1 MSSSCGK
8 RNREKGRSQNPTYLE
23 VCEWLCVGGGLCW
36 EEGKGFRLL
45 LLRGLNSKIEFVTA
59 ASSV

>member
-23 VCEWLCVGGGLCW
+23 VCEWLCVGEGLC
-36 EEGKGFRLL
+36 GKKEKVLGCCC
-45 LLRGLNSKIEFVTA
+45 
-59 ASSV
+59 